1 VVSDVGYPGYL
12 EIPLLVV
19 EGYGT
24 LYQEVDE
31 QLAAAGLERP
41 DVVLIPGGVGGILHA
56 GVAHLRSDN
65 TGPMIV
71 AVEPAEGDC
80 LTTSIESPGGAPA
93 VSPGNRDTSLAC
105 LNCAEVS
112 LPSWP
117 AIRRG
122 VDVFVALDDAWAE
135 EAVRR
140 LHRAGPG
147 AAPIAAGNS
156 GAAATGALLAL
167 TRDDRLR
174 AARDD
179 LGLGATSVVLALCT
193 EGPIDRQEFDRVL
206 AEPNALPL

>member
-1 VVSDVGYPGYL
+1 
-12 EIPLLVV
+12 VV

-24 LYQEVDE
+24 LYQEVDD
-31 QLAAAGLERP
+31 QLAAASLPPP

-56 GVAHLRSDN
+56 GVTHLRSRPA
-65 TGPMIV
+65 GPMIV

-105 LNCAEVS
+105 LNCAAVS

-117 AIRRG
+117 AIRAG

-167 TRDDRLR
+167 ARDGRLR
-174 AARDD
+174 AARDH
-179 LGLGATSVVLALCT
+179 LGLEAGSVALTLCT
-193 EGPIDRQEFDRVL
+193 EGPIDRAEFARVI
-206 AEPNALPL
+206 ADPSAVAP